1 MARIDI
7 RSNGGGGGSVA
18 EGVLQLENGVA
29 MDSTLRSV
37 TDQNNTTSPLKLSTT
52 AVQVNS
58 PLRITTS
65 DASGFYLDAEDSAT
79 NNRFSIKRDPSSQ
92 EVTLDFASNPSGST
106 SLVGAIRT
114 YGDGVNLS
122 NAMSFREDGHVG
134 IGTDTPGAKFDVH
147 SASNTVAQFNRTGT
161 GNSQIQHLMTGA
173 ARWTTGFVSATG
185 NYSIFDNV
193 NSVFRTNLSNTG
205 RLTIG
210 NGDTAL
216 TGVLNVKGSGST
228 SATTSLLVQNSA
240 GTNTLSI
247 TDDNISTFNGNIN
260 FTGGSATTQRQI
272 LFQSQGIKIKHN
284 LNGLGNNTFIGWN
297 NDALPLDST
306 TQRSTIIGFLNQGNV
321 PSESTIVGVN
331 NNLTDYVGGTT
342 TIFGGG
348 IRLNASSGGG
358 KFIGCDGTVK
368 VGFNGLFAS
377 DNGSVSLFPPSTY
390 VYPQAGPTIIGAG
403 VNNSDIQFPS
413 ICLGQW
419 ASDSTYPTGIRNNHL
434 STTNGSGTNVEG
446 YNLHIMPGRSTGNA
460 TPKDLIFNT
469 TNIGSSGTSY
479 QTYVSRWWIKGGT
492 GTLANTATPNASA
505 ALQADSTTQGFLP
518 PRMTNAQRLLITT
531 PAVGLMVY
539 CTDAVEGLYVYKST
553 GWTFVI

>member
-1 MARIDI
+1 MALESLPKIAPALFSAEQDLI
-7 RSNGGGGGSVA
+7 QIYNKKTDTFGVVNASLLGGSTPPS
-18 EGVLQLENGVA
+18 GVSGAIQF
-29 MDSTLRSV
+29 STGSAFG
-37 TDQNNTTSPLKLSTT
+37 S
-52 AVQVNS
+52 
-58 PLRITTS
+58 
-65 DASGFYLDAEDSAT
+65 DSANLFWDDT
-79 NNRFSIKRDPSSQ
+79 NNRLGVGTNAPTKNLEVNGTTRVNDEFSITNS
-92 EVTLDFASNPSGST
+92 
-106 SLVGAIRT
+106 
-114 YGDGVNLS
+114 GVNARYLQVRRASGWLCFGNTAGSESIAMNGS
-122 NAMSFREDGHVG
+122 NLL
-134 IGTDTPGAKFDVH
+134 IGTTPDNQT
-147 SASNTVAQFNRTGT
+147 STRL
-161 GNSQIQHLMTGA
+161 QIT
-173 ARWTTGFVSATG
+173 
-185 NYSIFDNV
+185 
-193 NSVFRTNLSNTG
+193 
-205 RLTIG
+205 
-210 NGDTAL
+210 
-216 TGVLNVKGSGST
+216 GSGST
-228 SATTSLLVQNSA
+228 SATTSLLVQNSG

-260 FTGGSATTQRQI
+260 FTGGSAATQRQI

-342 TIFGGG
+342 TIFGSG

-390 VYPQAGPTIIGAG
+390 VSPQAGPTIIGAG
-403 VNNSDIQFPS
+403 VNNADIQFPS

-419 ASDSTYPTGIRNNHL
+419 ASDSTYPTGVRNNHL

-479 QTYVSRWWIKGGT
+479 QSYVSRWWIKGGT
-492 GTLANTATPNASA
+492 GTLANTATPDATA
-505 ALQADSTTQGFLP
+505 CLQADSTTKGFLP